1 MRSGIELDAR
11 VIEVADY
18 IIDNECTL
26 REVAPVFNIG
36 KSTAHVYMTTRL
48 QWLDMD
54 RYSKVMKILEYNK
67 SIRYRRGGLAA
78 KYNCPERREKLMGE
92 NNMMP
97 VMLMTTVE
105 KWVKDSGLEVTDKV
119 IGKVKSEL
127 IAVHPKYYHHAKI
140 TKVIN
145 ERGGVDFHLLIRYS
159 ETEQY
164 YITDNVKRAKR
175 IIDILSDE
183 HPRVTR
189 SLKESLEYSRKL
201 GGNQ

>member
-1 MRSGIELDAR
+1 MRSDIELDTR

-26 REVAPVFNIG
+26 REVAPVFHIG

-78 KYNCPERREKLMGE
+78 KYNRPERREELMRE

-105 KWVKDSGLEVTDKV
+105 KWVKESGLEVTDKM
-119 IGKVKSEL
+119 IGRVKSEL

-140 TKVIN
+140 IKVMN
-145 ERGGVDFHLLIRYS
+145 ERGGVDFHLLIRHS
-159 ETEQY
+159 GTEQY
-164 YITDNVKRAKR
+164 YVTNNAKR
-175 IIDILSDE
+175 VKCIINILSDE
-183 HPRVTR
+183 HPQVTR
-189 SLKESLEYSRKL
+189 SLKESLEYSIKL
-201 GGNQ
+201 GGN